1 MFTSQIP
8 TIKQAFE
15 PFMAYSKLATEA
27 AEKAIKLQTDCTKIY
42 VKVGLDNIAEG
53 FKVTNFDQM
62 SSYAEKQK
70 AVFKKTNDMIVAD
83 SKSYADIGTEFFE
96 SARFLME
103 DTVKSTMTAVKEATK
118 EATKVATP
126 AK

>member
-1 MFTSQIP
+1 MFTSTTP
-8 TIKQAFE
+8 NLKQTFA

-27 AEKAIKLQTDCTKIY
+27 TEKAIKLQMDFTKAY
-42 VKVGLDNIAEG
+42 AKVGLDNIAEG

-62 SSYAEKQK
+62 TSYTEKQK
-70 AVFKKTNDMIVAD
+70 DIFTKTNDMMVAD

-96 SARFLME
+96 SARYLME

-118 EATKVATP
+118 AAVP